1 MPRPQPRAPFIPA
14 LRHEALTPAYD
25 FLIRLTM
32 PELRFKEELID
43 AAAIDRGQ
51 RVLDV
56 GCGTGTMLLMI
67 AQRHPDASLA
77 GVDPDPRV
85 LERAQRKIA
94 QAGRAIALREA
105 SATALPYADESFDVV
120 LSSLVFHHLTCCE
133 KLQAMREIHR
143 VLAPGGELHL
153 GDFGEPDSR
162 AMRVVSFLTEKIG
175 REHVADNFAGMLMP
189 MLEGTGFTMVEE
201 TGRFTS
207 IFGVLRTIRAFKAR
221 TRRSQGSDS

>member
-175 REHVADNFAGMLMP
+175 REHVDDNFAGMLMP
-189 MLEGTGFTMVEE
+189 MLEAARFTMVEE

-221 TRRSQGSDS
+221 TRRTQEGDS

>member
-1 MPRPQPRAPFIPA
+1 MPLPQPRAPFIPA

-25 FLIRLTM
+25 VLIRLTM
-32 PELRFKEELID
+32 PELRFKQELVD
-43 AAAIDRGQ
+43 VAAIDTGQ

-56 GCGTGTMLLMI
+56 GCGTGTLLAMI
-67 AQRHPDASLA
+67 AERHPDALLA

-85 LERAQRKIA
+85 LQRAQRKIA
-94 QAGRAIALREA
+94 QSGHAAALRQG
-105 SATALPYADESFDVV
+105 SATALPYAAESFDLVV
-120 LSSLVFHHLTCCE
+120 SSLVFHHLTCGE

-162 AMRVVSFLTEKIG
+162 VMQVVSFLTEKIG

-189 MLEGTGFTMVEE
+189 MLEAAGFTMVEE
-201 TGRFTS
+201 TGRLRS

>member
-120 LSSLVFHHLTCCE
+120 VSSLVFHHLTSEE
-133 KLQAMREIHR
+133 KLEAMREILR
-143 VLAPGGELHL
+143 LLRPAGEFHL
-153 GDFGEPDSR
+153 GDFGQPDTR
-162 AMRVVSFLTEKIG
+162 VMRILSLLTEKIG
-175 REHVADNFAGMLMP
+175 REHVDDNFAGILAP
-189 MLEGTGFTMVEE
+189 MLVDAGFATVEQ
-201 TGRFTS
+201 TGRFAS
-207 IFGVLRTIRAFKAR
+207 IFGVLRTIRAVK
-221 TRRSQGSDS
+221 RRPQLSNVRGS